1 MIEFFCNSDKVQVDS
16 SEITLIQFLNSKD
29 IVEQMPYAVAI
40 NNTVIPKKD
49 WKSYKIQ
56 SNDKILIISP
66 AQGG

>member
-1 MIEFFCNSDKVQVDS
+1 MIEFFCNSDKVILDKP
-16 SEITLIQFLNSKD
+16 EITLLQFLHTKS
-29 IVEQMPYAVAI
+29 VEENKPFAVAI
-40 NNTVIPKKD
+40 NNKVVPKKE